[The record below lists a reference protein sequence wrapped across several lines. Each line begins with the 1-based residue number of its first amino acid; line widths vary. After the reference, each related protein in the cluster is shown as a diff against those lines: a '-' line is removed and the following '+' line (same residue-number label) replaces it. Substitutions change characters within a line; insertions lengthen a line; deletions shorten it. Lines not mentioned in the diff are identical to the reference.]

1 MSLSEE
7 TRERIRGLIESN
19 RVLLFMKGTRQAP
32 QCGFSSTVVEILDG
46 LLPEY
51 ATVDVLG
58 DPALRDGVKGY
69 SSWPTIPQLYVE
81 GEFIGGC
88 DIVSELYETGELH
101 RRLGLEPPARVA
113 PTLRL
118 TPAAVQALQEAAGG
132 ADGRELHLSIDAR
145 FQHALYLAPRRPGE
159 IETRTDA
166 VVLLLDPA
174 SARRAEGLAIDVV
187 QTADGPGFQID
198 NPNAPNAVR
207 AMTVQEL
214 KRRLDGGERFE
225 LFDVR
230 TPAEREKARIPGAR
244 RLDEEAVKHIESLPR
259 DAMLVFHCHH
269 GGRSQAAAEH
279 FRGLGFTNL
288 WNLVGGI
295 DAWSREIDPTVPRY

>member
-32 QCGFSSTVVEILDG
+32 QCGFSSTVIEILDG

-58 DPALRDGVKGY
+58 DPALRDAVKVY

-101 RRLGLEPPARVA
+101 RRLGLEPPERLV
-113 PTLRL
+113 PTLHL
-118 TPAAVQALQEAAGG
+118 TPDAVRALREAAGG

-145 FQHALYLAPRRPGE
+145 FQHALYLGPRRPGE
-159 IETRTDA
+159 LETRTEG

-174 SARRAEGLAIDVV
+174 SARRAEGLTIDVV
-187 QTADGPGFQID
+187 QTADGPGFQIE
-198 NPNAPNAVR
+198 NPNAPSGVR
-207 AMTVQEL
+207 TMTVQEL

-230 TPAEREKARIPGAR
+230 TPAEREQARIPGAR
-244 RLDEEAVKHIESLPR
+244 HLDEEAVKHIESLPR

-288 WNLVGGI
+288 WNVAGGI
-295 DAWSREIDPTVPRY
+295 DAWSREIDPSVPRY

>member
-1 MSLSEE
+1 MSLSAE

-32 QCGFSSTVVEILDG
+32 QCGFSATVIEILDG
-46 LLPEY
+46 VLEEY
-51 ATVDVLG
+51 ATIDVLS
-58 DPALRDGVKGY
+58 DPALREGVKLF

-101 RRLGLEPPARVA
+101 RRLGLEPPERVA
-113 PTLRL
+113 PTLRV
-118 TPAAVQALQEAAGG
+118 TPAAAQALQEAA
-132 ADGRELHLSIDAR
+132 ARAEGRELHLSIDAR
-145 FQHALYLAPRRPGE
+145 FQHALYLGPRKPGE
-159 IETRTDA
+159 IETRA
-166 VVLLLDPA
+166 EGVVLLLDPA
-174 SARRAEGLAIDVV
+174 SARRAEGLIIDVV

-214 KRRLDGGERFE
+214 KRRLDAGERFE

-230 TPAEREKARIPGAR
+230 TPAERAQACIPSARH
-244 RLDEEAVKHIESLPR
+244 LDEEAVKHIESLPR

-288 WNLVGGI
+288 WNVVGGI
-295 DAWSREIDPTVPRY
+295 DAWSREIDPSVPRY